1 MAKINDIKKPEVCK
15 MALNEKNTKKIID
28 ALNTDRSFELAA
40 IAQYMGH
47 HYEADGPE
55 SFAVVDI
62 FKETSIDEMK
72 HAEKLA
78 ERIAYLGGVPV
89 QKPTAIK
96 RGGAVKAMVKDDL
109 STELMAI
116 ERYKE
121 HIKLCADLGD
131 STTRLMLE
139 EILAEE
145 EEHAD
150 TWGRYLS
157 VKK

>member
-1 MAKINDIKKPEVCK
+1 
-15 MALNEKNTKKIID
+15 MALSEKNKKKIID
-28 ALNTDRSFELAA
+28 ALNVDRSLELAA
-40 IAQYMGH
+40 ITQYMGH
-47 HYEADGPE
+47 HYEADGAE
-55 SFAVVDI
+55 SFAVVGI
-62 FKETSIDEMK
+62 FKTTSIDEMK

-78 ERIAYLGGVPV
+78 ERIAYLGGVPA
-89 QKPTAIK
+89 QKPSAVK

-109 STELMAI
+109 AAENAAI
-116 ERYKE
+116 VRYKE

-150 TWGRYLS
+150 TWETYLS